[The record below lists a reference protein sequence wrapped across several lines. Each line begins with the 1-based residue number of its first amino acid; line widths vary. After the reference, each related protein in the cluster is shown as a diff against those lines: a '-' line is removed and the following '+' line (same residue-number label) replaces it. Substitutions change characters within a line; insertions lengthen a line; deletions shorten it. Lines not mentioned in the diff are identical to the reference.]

1 MTKAKTVSTINK
13 ARKALFAK
21 GKAIVARLRESLELN
36 VKSNEEVIEHMDAMQ
51 KATGQQWV
59 NLSIAHDHP
68 TNSQRVTDPEAAYAM
83 IEFALAVRQVHTEA
97 HYASFSGNQLK
108 ALGAEKAMAKAKSAT
123 TSWWSWLKQRSQY
136 ANQIEKKNSGNA
148 SGGARVVK
156 GKSGKLAKNG
166 KVVDLRAVADQQ
178 AKNYINALK
187 TLIDCAPDSVDAE
200 LYRDMISDV
209 KAVHGFE

>member
-21 GKAIVARLRESLELN
+21 GKAIVQRLRESLELN
-36 VKSNEEVIEHMDAMQ
+36 VKSNDEIVEHLDAMQ
-51 KATGQQWV
+51 KATGQHWV

-97 HYASFSGNQLK
+97 HYASFSANQLK

-166 KVVDLRAVADQQ
+166 KVVDLKEVAQQQ
-178 AKNYINALK
+178 AINYINALK
-187 TLIDCAPDSVDAE
+187 EYVKSAPDSVDAE
-200 LYRDMISDV
+200 FVAGLIEQISDYH
-209 KAVHGFE
+209 AI

>member
-21 GKAIVARLRESLELN
+21 GKAIVQRLRESLELN
-36 VKSNEEVIEHMDAMQ
+36 VKSNEEIIEHLDAMQ
-51 KATGQQWV
+51 KMTGQQWV

-97 HYASFSGNQLK
+97 HYASFSANQLK

-166 KVVDLRAVADQQ
+166 KVVDLKEVAQQQ
-178 AKNYINALK
+178 AINYINALK
-187 TLIDCAPDSVDAE
+187 EYVKSAPDSVDAE
-200 LYRDMISDV
+200 FVAGLIEQISDYH
-209 KAVHGFE
+209 AI

>member
-21 GKAIVARLRESLELN
+21 GKAIVQRLRESLELN
-36 VKSNEEVIEHMDAMQ
+36 VKSNDEIVEHLDAMQ
-51 KATGQQWV
+51 KATGQHWV

-97 HYASFSGNQLK
+97 HYASFSANQLK

-123 TSWWSWLKQRSQY
+123 TSWWSWLKQRSAY
-136 ANQIEKKNSGNA
+136 ASQIEKKNSGNA

-166 KVVDLRAVADQQ
+166 KVVDLKEVAQQQ
-178 AKNYINALK
+178 AINYINALK
-187 TLIDCAPDSVDAE
+187 EYVKSAPDSVDAE
-200 LYRDMISDV
+200 FVAGLIEQISDYH
-209 KAVHGFE
+209 AI